1 MWRPSLF
8 WRRHTCK
15 AAPHFDDTSGWTVVL
30 AHYTIG
36 SYGFCR
42 DFITGKYILCWTF
55 AFVETSARLQSGY
68 SSGSELSWE
77 SECQSAAVLK
87 SICQYELEDGSHRET
102 LFPVG
107 HLQLYSRTL
116 QVLIPTAMGVTAP
129 FFSVRTGT
137 SLCFGR
143 LQCCSQVA
151 PALMCALVMLVKHC
165 KGSGGTRAVPWRVF
179 TWCSLKSLYVCSH
192 YCVPLARIF
201 PHLLFLMSMRFLQ
214 RHCWMYSGM
223 SIQSFK
229 TSWAKLAA
237 PVNPRRSAECSST
250 AK

>member
-1 MWRPSLF
+1 M
-8 WRRHTCK
+8 
-15 AAPHFDDTSGWTVVL
+15 VL

-55 AFVETSARLQSGY
+55 AAVAFVETSARLQSGY

-107 HLQLYSRTL
+107 HLQLCSHTL
-116 QVLIPTAMGVTAP
+116 WISIPTPYLLRVTAP
-129 FFSVRTGT
+129 FFSVHTGT

-143 LQCCSQVA
+143 LQRCSQVA
-151 PALMCALVMLVKHC
+151 PALMCAVVMLVKHC
-165 KGSGGTRAVPWRVF
+165 KGSGGTHAVPWRVF
-179 TWCSLKSLYVCSH
+179 TWFSLKSLYVCSH

-229 TSWAKLAA
+229 TSWAKLAT
-237 PVNPRRSAECSST
+237 PVNPQCSAECSPT

>member
-1 MWRPSLF
+1 MWRPSSF

-42 DFITGKYILCWTF
+42 DLITGKYILCWTF
-55 AFVETSARLQSGY
+55 AAVAFVETSARLQSGY

-107 HLQLYSRTL
+107 HLQLYSHTPWITIQCSASDRSILLSAHRDQPMLWQT
-116 QVLIPTAMGVTAP
+116 TAL
-129 FFSVRTGT
+129 FTG
-137 SLCFGR
+137 
-143 LQCCSQVA
+143 
-151 PALMCALVMLVKHC
+151 
-165 KGSGGTRAVPWRVF
+165 
-179 TWCSLKSLYVCSH
+179 
-192 YCVPLARIF
+192 
-201 PHLLFLMSMRFLQ
+201 
-214 RHCWMYSGM
+214 
-223 SIQSFK
+223 
-229 TSWAKLAA
+229 
-237 PVNPRRSAECSST
+237 CSST
-250 AK
+250 DVCSGDVGEAL